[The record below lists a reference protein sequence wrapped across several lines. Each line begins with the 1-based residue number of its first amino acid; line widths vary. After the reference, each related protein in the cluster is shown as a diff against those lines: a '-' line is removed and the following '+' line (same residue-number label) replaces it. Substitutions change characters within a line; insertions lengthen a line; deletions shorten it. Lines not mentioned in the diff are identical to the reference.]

1 VFKAL
6 PGSPGRAFLRLP
18 ANCNPSLRGV
28 YPKDMPGVSTAPG
41 PEGKRAPL
49 ARGDSMSNIRI
60 PEQAEPF
67 SLPNLPE
74 NSCITFIGMAGAGK
88 TTVGRLVARALDW
101 AFADSDH
108 IIEAAFGAPLQAVTD
123 RMTKDEFIELEADMV
138 CDLRFTRTVISTGG
152 SVIYRQR
159 SMEHLASLGPIV
171 YLDVPLAT
179 ILERIARNPDRE
191 VGVYLLDKKLDEEV
205 ARLHLSKMGAKLST
219 LTQEQADYIGVN
231 VEGPYKNEHY
241 RY

>member
-1 VFKAL
+1 
-6 PGSPGRAFLRLP
+6 
-18 ANCNPSLRGV
+18 
-28 YPKDMPGVSTAPG
+28 
-41 PEGKRAPL
+41 
-49 ARGDSMSNIRI
+49 MSNIRTNDL
-60 PEQAEPF
+60 AEPF

-159 SMEHLASLGPIV
+159 TMEHLASLGPIV

-179 ILERIARNPDRE
+179 ILERIARNPDRGLAIAPGQTIE
-191 VGVYLLDKKLDEEV
+191 DLFREREELYRRYATLSVPTGGIGAVESARRVLEKL
-205 ARLHLSKMGAKLST
+205 ASL
-219 LTQEQADYIGVN
+219 
-231 VEGPYKNEHY
+231 
-241 RY
+241 

>member
-1 VFKAL
+1 
-6 PGSPGRAFLRLP
+6 
-18 ANCNPSLRGV
+18 
-28 YPKDMPGVSTAPG
+28 
-41 PEGKRAPL
+41 
-49 ARGDSMSNIRI
+49 MSNLRI
-60 PEQAEPF
+60 SDMAEPF

-108 IIEAAFGAPLQAVTD
+108 IIEAAYGAPLQAVTD
-123 RMTKDEFIELEADMV
+123 SMTKDAFIELEADVV

-171 YLDVPLAT
+171 YLDVPLPT
-179 ILERIARNPDRE
+179 ILERIARNPDRGLAIAPGQTVE
-191 VGVYLLDKKLDEEV
+191 DLFREREELYRRYATLSVATGGIGAAESARRVLEKLASLQGISGD
-205 ARLHLSKMGAKLST
+205 HS
-219 LTQEQADYIGVN
+219 
-231 VEGPYKNEHY
+231 
-241 RY
+241 